1 MCVDIAVAVNAGK
14 KVHDYHRKRW
24 DAVKGDPRFPTLKHE
39 FEILLQDID
48 GVQFPGLKLSEV
60 YSRG

>member
-1 MCVDIAVAVNAGK
+1 MAVNAGK